1 MMRKVLIAVTI
12 SLGLSQVA
20 LAAVVGDATAGKAKS
35 APCAACHGP
44 DGNSAAPTF
53 PKLAGQS
60 ERYLNK
66 QIHDIKSGAR
76 PVPAMAGQ
84 TDNLSDQ
91 DIADISAYFAS
102 QKASVNQAKKDLA
115 TRGEQI
121 FRAGIR
127 EKGVPAC
134 AACHAPDGAGNAP
147 AGFPRLGGQ
156 HADYI
161 AAQLKAYRTGGDD
174 DASGNKETTGRNND
188 GDTKPMR
195 AIALRLSDNEI
206 AALAS
211 YISGLH

>member
-1 MMRKVLIAVTI
+1 MMKKVLIAVAI
-12 SLGLSQVA
+12 SLSLSQA
-20 LAAVVGDATAGKAKS
+20 ATAAVTGDAAAGKTKS

-60 ERYLNK
+60 ERYLTK

-76 PVPAMAGQ
+76 SVPAMAGQ
-84 TDNLSDQ
+84 LDNLSEQ
-91 DIADISAYFAS
+91 DIADIAAHFSS
-102 QKASVNQAKKDLA
+102 QKGSVNQAKPDLA

-127 EKGVPAC
+127 DKGIPAC
-134 AACHAPDGAGNAP
+134 MACHAPDGAGNAP

-161 AAQLKAYRTGGDD
+161 TAQLKAYRMGADD
-174 DASGNKETTGRNND
+174 DAIGRKETAGRSND
-188 GDTKPMR
+188 GDAKPMR
-195 AIALRLSDNEI
+195 AIAAHLSDNEI